1 MIFNNLISKLSTNL
15 LLGVIGVLIGVVFA
29 LGIYSYFTS
38 NSLNST
44 REDLTKKDIELK
56 DTKEAFNTAVKEYE
70 NQLVFERDKNTFQ
83 ETTLREK
90 EQVIKSSEK
99 VKLELQKRKKEI
111 NQDEKNCPK
120 LGTFKL

>member
-1 MIFNNLISKLSTNL
+1 MFTSLLSKLSTNF

-56 DTKEAFNTAVKEYE
+56 DTKEAFDTAVKEYE

-111 NQDEKNCPK
+111 KQDEKNCPK

>member
-15 LLGVIGVLIGVVFA
+15 LLAVIGVLIGVIFA

-56 DTKEAFNTAVKEYE
+56 DTKEAFNTAVKEYAKE
-70 NQLVFERDKNTFQ
+70 LELEKNKAAYQ
-83 ETTLREK
+83 ATTLREK
-90 EQVIKSSEK
+90 EQVIKATSK
-99 VKLELQKRKKEI
+99 VKQEEIKRGVIK
-111 NQDEKNCPK
+111 DEKDSNFIITK
-120 LGTFKL
+120 F

>member
-15 LLGVIGVLIGVVFA
+15 LLAVIGVLIGVVFA

-99 VKLELQKRKKEI
+99 VKLELQKRKETK
-111 NQDEKNCPK
+111 QDEKNCPK

>member
-15 LLGVIGVLIGVVFA
+15 LLAVIGVLIGVVFA

-38 NSLNST
+38 NILNST
-44 REDLTKKDIELK
+44 RIELK

-99 VKLELQKRKKEI
+99 VKLELQKRKEI
-111 NQDEKNCPK
+111 KQDEKNCPK